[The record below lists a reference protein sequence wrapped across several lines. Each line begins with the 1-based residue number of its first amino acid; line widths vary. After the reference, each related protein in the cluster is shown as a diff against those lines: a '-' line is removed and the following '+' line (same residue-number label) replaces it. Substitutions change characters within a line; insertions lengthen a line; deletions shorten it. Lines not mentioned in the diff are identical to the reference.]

1 MFKGVGCY
9 FTPFIFNGGFMTVIF
24 YKYDGIK
31 NKINKTLS
39 NGLTINNVIMQN
51 DFDITDFELLIKD
64 TNFNS
69 EYNYC
74 YIQDLGRYYFIESV
88 QRMNGTIYKIR
99 VSVDVL
105 KSFSSQIENINAI
118 IIKSENPDDNFVNCE
133 KSETFESEVI
143 NLTDNFNHSGNLI
156 LVTSL
161 GGE

>member
-1 MFKGVGCY
+1 
-9 FTPFIFNGGFMTVIF
+9 MTVIF
-24 YKYDGIK
+24 YKYNDIK

-39 NGLTINNVIMQN
+39 GGLTVNDVIMHN
-51 DFDITDFELLIKD
+51 DFDITSFELLIKNSD
-64 TNFNS
+64 FNS

-74 YIQDLGRYYFIESV
+74 YIQDLGRYYFIDSV
-88 QRMNGTIYKIR
+88 EKMNGTIYKIR

-118 IIKSENPDDNFVNCE
+118 ITKSENPDDNFVDCE
-133 KSETFESEVI
+133 KSENYTSEVI
-143 NLTDNFNHSGNLI
+143 NLTDNFNHNGNLI

>member
-1 MFKGVGCY
+1 
-9 FTPFIFNGGFMTVIF
+9 MTVIF

-39 NGLTINNVIMQN
+39 NGLTVNDVIIHN
-51 DFDITDFELLIKD
+51 DFDITNFDLLIKNS
-64 TNFNS
+64 NFS
-69 EYNYC
+69 SGYNYC
-74 YIQDLGRYYFIESV
+74 FIQDLGRYYYIDSV
-88 QRMNGTIYKIR
+88 EKMNGTIYKIR

-105 KSFSSQIENINAI
+105 KSFATQIENINAI
-118 IIKSENPDDNFVNCE
+118 ITKSENPDNNFVNCE
-133 KSETFESEVI
+133 KSENYTSEVI

>member
-161 GGE
+161 GGK

>member
-1 MFKGVGCY
+1 
-9 FTPFIFNGGFMTVIF
+9 MTVIF

-31 NKINKTLS
+31 NKINKTLE
-39 NGLTINNVIMQN
+39 NGLTVNDVVMRN
-51 DFDITDFELLIKD
+51 DFDITAFELLIKD

-88 QRMNGTIYKIR
+88 EKMNGTIFRIR
-99 VSVDVL
+99 LTVDVL
-105 KSFSSQIENINAI
+105 KSFSTQIENIQAI
-118 IIKSENPDDNFVNCE
+118 ITKSENPDDNFVDCE
-133 KSETFESEVI
+133 KSENYTSEVI
-143 NLTDNFNHSGNLI
+143 NLTDNFSHSGNLI

>member
-1 MFKGVGCY
+1 
-9 FTPFIFNGGFMTVIF
+9 MTVIF
-24 YKYDGIK
+24 YKYNDIK

-39 NGLTINNVIMQN
+39 GGLTINDVIMHN
-51 DFDITDFELLIKD
+51 DFDITAFELLIKNS
-64 TNFNS
+64 NFSS

-88 QRMNGTIYKIR
+88 ERMNGTVYKIR

-105 KSFSSQIENINAI
+105 KSFSTQIENINAVI
-118 IIKSENPDDNFVNCE
+118 TKSENPDDNFVDCE
-133 KSETFESEVI
+133 KSENYTSEVI

-161 GGE
+161 GGK

>member
-1 MFKGVGCY
+1 
-9 FTPFIFNGGFMTVIF
+9 MTVIF
-24 YKYDGIK
+24 YKYNDIK

-39 NGLTINNVIMQN
+39 GGLTVNDVIMHN
-51 DFDITDFELLIKD
+51 DFDITAFELLIKNSD
-64 TNFNS
+64 FNS

-88 QRMNGTIYKIR
+88 EKMNGTIYKIR

-105 KSFSSQIENINAI
+105 KSFSTQIENINAVI
-118 IIKSENPDDNFVNCE
+118 TKSENPDTNFVDCE
-133 KSETFESEVI
+133 KSENYTSEVI

-161 GGE
+161 GGQ

>member
-1 MFKGVGCY
+1 
-9 FTPFIFNGGFMTVIF
+9 MTVIF
-24 YKYDGIK
+24 YKYNDIK
-31 NKINKTLS
+31 NKINKTLE
-39 NGLTINNVIMQN
+39 NGLTVNDVVIQN
-51 DFDITDFELLIKD
+51 DFDITSFELLIKD

-88 QRMNGTIYKIR
+88 ERMNGSIYKIR
-99 VSVDVL
+99 ITVDVL
-105 KSFSSQIENINAI
+105 KSFSTQIENIQAI
-118 IIKSENPDDNFVNCE
+118 IVKSENPDDNFVDCE
-133 KSETFESEVI
+133 KSENYTSEVI

>member
-1 MFKGVGCY
+1 
-9 FTPFIFNGGFMTVIF
+9 MTVIF

-31 NKINKTLS
+31 NKINKTLE
-39 NGLTINNVIMQN
+39 NGLTVNDVIMHN
-51 DFDITDFELLIKD
+51 DFDITAFELLIKD

-88 QRMNGTIYKIR
+88 EKMNGTIYKIR
-99 VSVDVL
+99 LTVDVL
-105 KSFSSQIENINAI
+105 KSFSTQIENIQAI
-118 IIKSENPDDNFVNCE
+118 ITKSENPDNDFVDCE
-133 KSETFESEVI
+133 KSENYTSEVI

>member
-1 MFKGVGCY
+1 
-9 FTPFIFNGGFMTVIF
+9 MTVIF
-24 YKYDGIK
+24 YKYDDIK

-39 NGLTINNVIMQN
+39 NGLTINNVIIQN

-74 YIQDLGRYYFIESV
+74 FIQDLGRYYFIESV
-88 QRMNGTIYKIR
+88 ERMNGTIYKIR

-105 KSFSSQIENINAI
+105 KSFSTQIENINAI
-118 IIKSENPDDNFVNCE
+118 IVKSENPDNKFVNCE

>member
-1 MFKGVGCY
+1 
-9 FTPFIFNGGFMTVIF
+9 MTVIF
-24 YKYDGIK
+24 YKYNGIK
-31 NKINKTLS
+31 NKINKTLE
-39 NGLTINNVIMQN
+39 NGLTVNDVIMRN

-64 TNFNS
+64 TTFSS

-88 QRMNGTIYKIR
+88 EKMNGTIYKIR
-99 VSVDVL
+99 LTVDVL
-105 KSFSSQIENINAI
+105 KSFSTQIENINAVI
-118 IIKSENPDDNFVNCE
+118 TKSENPDDNFVDCE
-133 KSETFESEVI
+133 KSENYTSEVI

>member
-1 MFKGVGCY
+1 
-9 FTPFIFNGGFMTVIF
+9 MTVIF

-31 NKINKTLS
+31 NKINKTLE
-39 NGLTINNVIMQN
+39 NGLTVNDVIMHN
-51 DFDITDFELLIKD
+51 DFDITAFELLIKD

-88 QRMNGTIYKIR
+88 EKMNGTIYKIR
-99 VSVDVL
+99 LTVDVL
-105 KSFSSQIENINAI
+105 KSFSTQIENINAI
-118 IIKSENPDDNFVNCE
+118 ITKSENPDDNFVDCE
-133 KSETFESEVI
+133 KSENYTSEVI

>member
-1 MFKGVGCY
+1 
-9 FTPFIFNGGFMTVIF
+9 MTVIF
-24 YKYDGIK
+24 YKYNDIK

-39 NGLTINNVIMQN
+39 GGLTVNDVIMHN
-51 DFDITDFELLIKD
+51 DFDITAFELLIKNSD
-64 TNFNS
+64 FNS

-88 QRMNGTIYKIR
+88 EKMNGTIYRIR

-105 KSFSSQIENINAI
+105 KSFSTQIENINAI
-118 IIKSENPDDNFVNCE
+118 ITKSENPDTNFVDCE
-133 KSETFESEVI
+133 KSENYTSEVI
-143 NLTDNFNHSGNLI
+143 NLTDNFNHNGNLI

>member
-1 MFKGVGCY
+1 
-9 FTPFIFNGGFMTVIF
+9 MTVIF

-31 NKINKTLS
+31 NKINKTLE
-39 NGLTINNVIMQN
+39 NGLTVNDVIMRN
-51 DFDITDFELLIKD
+51 DFDLTAFELLIKD

-88 QRMNGTIYKIR
+88 EKMNGTIYKIKLT
-99 VSVDVL
+99 VDVL
-105 KSFSSQIENINAI
+105 KSFSTQIENIQAI
-118 IIKSENPDDNFVNCE
+118 ITKSENPDDNFVDCE
-133 KSETFESEVI
+133 KSENYTSEVI

>member
-1 MFKGVGCY
+1 
-9 FTPFIFNGGFMTVIF
+9 MTVIF
-24 YKYDGIK
+24 YKYNDIR
-31 NKINKTLS
+31 NKINKTLE
-39 NGLTINNVIMQN
+39 NGLTVNDVIMHN
-51 DFDITDFELLIKD
+51 DFDITSFELLIKNS
-64 TNFNS
+64 NFTS

-88 QRMNGTIYKIR
+88 EKMNGTIYKIR

-105 KSFSSQIENINAI
+105 KSFSTQIENINAVI
-118 IIKSENPDDNFVNCE
+118 TKSENPDDNFVDCE
-133 KSETFESEVI
+133 KSENYTSEVI

>member
-1 MFKGVGCY
+1 
-9 FTPFIFNGGFMTVIF
+9 MTVIF

-31 NKINKTLS
+31 NKINKTLE
-39 NGLTINNVIMQN
+39 NGLTVNDVIMHN
-51 DFDITDFELLIKD
+51 DFDITAFELLIKD

-88 QRMNGTIYKIR
+88 EKMNGTIYKTKLT
-99 VSVDVL
+99 VDVL
-105 KSFSSQIENINAI
+105 KSFSTQIENIQAI
-118 IIKSENPDDNFVNCE
+118 ITKSENPDDNFVDCE
-133 KSETFESEVI
+133 KSENYTSEVI
-143 NLTDNFNHSGNLI
+143 NMTDNFNHSGNLI

>member
-1 MFKGVGCY
+1 
-9 FTPFIFNGGFMTVIF
+9 MTVIF
-24 YKYDGIK
+24 YKYNGIK
-31 NKINKTLS
+31 NKINKTLE
-39 NGLTINNVIMQN
+39 NGLTVNDVIMRN

-64 TNFNS
+64 TTFSS

-88 QRMNGTIYKIR
+88 EKMNGTIYKIR
-99 VSVDVL
+99 LTVDVL
-105 KSFSSQIENINAI
+105 KSFSTQIENINAI
-118 IIKSENPDDNFVNCE
+118 ITKSENPDDNFVDCE
-133 KSETFESEVI
+133 KSENYTSEVI

>member
-1 MFKGVGCY
+1 
-9 FTPFIFNGGFMTVIF
+9 MTVIF

-31 NKINKTLS
+31 NKINKTLE
-39 NGLTINNVIMQN
+39 NGLTVNDVVIQN
-51 DFDITDFELLIKD
+51 DFDITVFELLIKD

-88 QRMNGTIYKIR
+88 ERMNGTIYKIKLT
-99 VSVDVL
+99 VDVL
-105 KSFSSQIENINAI
+105 KSFSTQIENIQAI
-118 IIKSENPDDNFVNCE
+118 ITKSENPDDNFVDCE
-133 KSETFESEVI
+133 KSENYTSEVI

>member
-1 MFKGVGCY
+1 
-9 FTPFIFNGGFMTVIF
+9 MTVIF

-39 NGLTINNVIMQN
+39 GGFTVNDVIIQN
-51 DFDITDFELLIKD
+51 DFDITNFDLLIKNS
-64 TNFNS
+64 NFSS

-74 YIQDLGRYYFIESV
+74 YIQDLGRYYYIDSV
-88 QRMNGTIYKIR
+88 EKMNGTIYKIR

-105 KSFSSQIENINAI
+105 KSFSTQIENINAVI
-118 IIKSENPDDNFVNCE
+118 TKSENPDDNFVDCE
-133 KSETFESEVI
+133 KSVNYTNEVI
-143 NLTDNFNHSGNLI
+143 NLTDNFNHNGNLI

>member
-1 MFKGVGCY
+1 
-9 FTPFIFNGGFMTVIF
+9 MTVIF
-24 YKYDGIK
+24 YTYNGIK

-39 NGLTINNVIMQN
+39 DGLTINDVIIQN
-51 DFDITDFELLIKD
+51 DFDITDFELLIKN

-74 YIQDLGRYYFIESV
+74 YIPDLYRYYFIESIEK
-88 QRMNGTIYKIR
+88 MNGSIYKIR
-99 VSVDVL
+99 ITVDVL
-105 KSFSSQIENINAI
+105 KSFSSQIEDINAI
-118 IIKSENPDDNFVNCE
+118 ITKSENPDNNFVDCE
-133 KSETFESEVI
+133 KSENYTSEVI

>member
-1 MFKGVGCY
+1 
-9 FTPFIFNGGFMTVIF
+9 MTVIF
-24 YKYDGIK
+24 YKYNDIK

-39 NGLTINNVIMQN
+39 GGLTINDVIMHN
-51 DFDITDFELLIKD
+51 DFDITAFELLIKNSD
-64 TNFNS
+64 FNS

-88 QRMNGTIYKIR
+88 EKMNGTIYRIR

-105 KSFSSQIENINAI
+105 KSFSTQIENINAI
-118 IIKSENPDDNFVNCE
+118 ITKSENPDDNFVDCE
-133 KSETFESEVI
+133 KSENYTSEVI
-143 NLTDNFNHSGNLI
+143 ALTDNFNHNGNLI